1 MKLTEQDIQKFWS
14 KVDRSGGPDACWPWL
29 AGMRNGLYGQIWI
42 NGKQN
47 TATHVSLA
55 LDGRPLRKG
64 FYALHHCDNEP
75 CVNPRHLYEGTQ
87 QQNVSDAISRGHWQ
101 ERERHWNCKIV
112 DNGRLEVVRLVESGL
127 THQKVADKYGVSRQ
141 TISRIVSDNWY
152 EKNRLSKEA

>member
-14 KVDRSGGPDACWPWL
+14 KVDRSGGSDACWPWL
-29 AGMRNGLYGQIWI
+29 AGMRNGLYGQVWL

-64 FYALHHCDNEP
+64 LFALHHCDNEP

-87 QQNVSDAISRGHWQ
+87 KQNVDDAVKRGHWQ
-101 ERERHWNCKIV
+101 SRESHWNCKITDTQRKEIV
-112 DNGRLEVVRLVESGL
+112 PLADSGTSYTVL
-127 THQKVADKYGVSRQ
+127 GYRYGVSRT
-141 TISRIVSDNWY
+141 TIARIVSDA
-152 EKNRLSKEA
+152 KRQKRLA